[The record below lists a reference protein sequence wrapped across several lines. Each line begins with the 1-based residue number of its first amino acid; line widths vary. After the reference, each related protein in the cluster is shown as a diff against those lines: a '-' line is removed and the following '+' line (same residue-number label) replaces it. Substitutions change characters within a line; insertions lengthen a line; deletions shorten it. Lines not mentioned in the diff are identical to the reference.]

1 MKGFCRK
8 KGGAR
13 ELLAKENKE
22 LFLEQD
28 TFLGGEMGRNHQHF
42 WRLPLLPGRRSR
54 GSHWQIT
61 SLVPIRKFQAG

>member
-1 MKGFCRK
+1 MKGFYRK

-28 TFLGGEMGRNHQHF
+28 TFLGGNGEESPAF
-42 WRLPLLPGRRSR
+42 LETASSPWEE
-54 GSHWQIT
+54 
-61 SLVPIRKFQAG
+61 K